1 MELQAHLASWQ
12 GKWFS
17 QRTHY
22 NFQQQQAENH
32 KSELAIEVLTSFE
45 PDLQAVL
52 QQAPFS
58 ATGTPLAVRLSWDTS
73 VDWGKPKQT
82 GNLVYLF
89 APTEQPGQG
98 TLLRLATGV
107 LKTPALQGHYC
118 LAPDESL
125 SLVLQDQETR
135 IEERIWFASPNLR
148 LRTCLIQQG
157 EYFSYSAFYS
167 EIRKLAP
174 SPSP

>member
-1 MELQAHLASWQ
+1 MELQAYLASWQ

-32 KSELAIEVLTSFE
+32 KSELAIEVLTELE
-45 PDLQAVL
+45 PDFQAALEQHQIPVTE
-52 QQAPFS
+52 A
-58 ATGTPLAVRLSWDTS
+58 PLAVKVNWDTS

-82 GNLVYLF
+82 GGLVYVF
-89 APTEQPGQG
+89 VPTEQSGQG
-98 TLLRLATGV
+98 TLLRLALGPV
-107 LKTPALQGHYC
+107 KGQALQGKYV

-125 SLVLQDQETR
+125 SLWLQDQETR
-135 IEERIWFASPNLR
+135 IEERLWFASPNLR

-157 EYFSYSAFYS
+157 GQFSYSAFYS
-167 EIRKLAP
+167 EIRKLS
-174 SPSP
+174 SPTQ